1 MEKYKYCEAIIRAI
15 NGIHIDKN
23 LTDDEKLAYENTL
36 IELRE
41 KLLNENLLE
50 KASFADSIGR
60 IAEVSRN
67 DDRTRVEFDVSKLN
81 NVLGNNIERV
91 IGRIEGNVSIGVRQ
105 NRY

>member
-1 MEKYKYCEAIIRAI
+1 MERLKYCEALIRAI
-15 NGIHIDKN
+15 NGIQIDKN
-23 LTDDEKLAYENTL
+23 LTADEKLECENIL
-36 IELRE
+36 IELRD
-41 KLLNENLLE
+41 KILNQNLLE

-67 DDRTRVEFDVSKLN
+67 DDRTVVEFDINKLN

-91 IGRIEGNVSIGVRQ
+91 IGRIDGNVSIGVRQ